1 MILFQYYKIPSLFR
15 NLFSQTESVVNDSYG
30 IINSNRIEI
39 HRSFLVEL
47 YGRNYT
53 EEQMNY
59 NLDEIKK
66 LILSLERL
74 DWEKIGKIYFIVF
87 FIISILLFNLLYP
100 LEVNSI

>member
-1 MILFQYYKIPSLFR
+1 MVF
-15 NLFSQTESVVNDSYG
+15 DSYG
-30 IINSNRIEI
+30 IINSNRKEI
-39 HRSFLVEL
+39 YRSFLIEL

-59 NLDEIKK
+59 DLEKIKEI
-66 LILSLERL
+66 ILSLERL

-100 LEVNSI
+100 LEVNSL

>member
-1 MILFQYYKIPSLFR
+1 MVI
-15 NLFSQTESVVNDSYG
+15 DSYG
-30 IINSNRIEI
+30 IINSNRKEI
-39 HRSFLVEL
+39 YRSFLVEL

-59 NLDEIKK
+59 NLDETKR

-74 DWEKIGKIYFIVF
+74 DWEKIGKIYFLVF